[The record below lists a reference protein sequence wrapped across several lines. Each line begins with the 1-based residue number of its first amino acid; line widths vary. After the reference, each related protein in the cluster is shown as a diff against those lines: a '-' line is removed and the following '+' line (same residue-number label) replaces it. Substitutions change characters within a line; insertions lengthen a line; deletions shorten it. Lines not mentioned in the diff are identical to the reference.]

1 MYMVSCIY
9 NLYNTAKFLTTSC
22 SIIGYESCYY
32 GYHKNHQKFIRNI
45 VNKVKNMNII
55 YVKMFQLISS
65 SLDLIDKSIQIE
77 LIKFTDNVEYSCQD
91 INQPLINDLKS
102 EGVIFEH
109 DSPINAGTIALV
121 YKATY
126 NGNDVAIKIKRNNI
140 HHTLEE
146 AMYNIMWLIY
156 ILSYIPTF
164 VNLNIYKVFLCNKD
178 GLLKQ
183 LSFEDE
189 VKNMKQIKDNNIL
202 NTQIII
208 PVSYNIPNIDHT
220 NCIIMD
226 YITGIKVQD
235 VKEPDKSNYYT
246 IFMKF
251 CIKCLIFDG
260 LSHGDL
266 HSGNIL
272 FLKENIDGEDVL
284 KLGILDFG
292 IVNENTVDER
302 DCFHQYFDALLHTDP
317 EKITSISVSTLIEP
331 IDVYYN
337 LDDHDKQTIYDK
349 MYNINSA
356 MCQDNQF
363 ISHVEIIEINKILSP
378 YKLNISKIFMKL
390 QLALW
395 LIQSIGLELMNG
407 EKTKVFVNMMDI
419 LDKMFT
425 PFNFDD

>member
-1 MYMVSCIY
+1 
-9 NLYNTAKFLTTSC
+9 
-22 SIIGYESCYY
+22 
-32 GYHKNHQKFIRNI
+32 
-45 VNKVKNMNII
+45 
-55 YVKMFQLISS
+55 
-65 SLDLIDKSIQIE
+65 
-77 LIKFTDNVEYSCQD
+77 
-91 INQPLINDLKS
+91 
-102 EGVIFEH
+102 
-109 DSPINAGTIALV
+109 
-121 YKATY
+121 
-126 NGNDVAIKIKRNNI
+126 
-140 HHTLEE
+140 
-146 AMYNIMWLIY
+146 
-156 ILSYIPTF
+156 
-164 VNLNIYKVFLCNKD
+164 
-178 GLLKQ
+178 
-183 LSFEDE
+183 
-189 VKNMKQIKDNNIL
+189 
-202 NTQIII
+202 
-208 PVSYNIPNIDHT
+208 
-220 NCIIMD
+220 MD
-226 YITGIKVQD
+226 YITGINVQD

-302 DCFHQYFDALLHTDP
+302 DCFHEYFDALLHTDP

-331 IDVYYN
+331 IDVYHR
-337 LDDHDKQTIYDK
+337 LDAHDKQTIYTK
-349 MYNINSA
+349 IYKINNA

-363 ISHVEIIEINKILSP
+363 ISHAEIIEINKILSP

-395 LIQSIGLELMNG
+395 LMQSIGLELMNG
-407 EKTKVFVNMMDI
+407 DKTKIFVNMMDI